1 MMSNE
6 IEDSYNRYLIYT
18 ILGVN
23 NGFDAIKGYLD
34 NCLVEFH
41 GKYEHFTNPWFSYG
55 LRAIVRNQ
63 CKDIFTPEVLM
74 NDTVLSG
81 AVQIMMA
88 QN

>member
-1 MMSNE
+1 MESRRLERMLS
-6 IEDSYNRYLIYT
+6 IEAKS
-18 ILGVN
+18 
-23 NGFDAIKGYLD
+23 AIKETITSD
-34 NCLVEFH
+34 
-41 GKYEHFTNPWFSYG
+41 TFSGNG

-63 CKDIFTPEVLM
+63 CKDILTPEALM